1 MRPSYARAHVLELLE
16 QHGPLTRRE
25 MVALE
30 PSLSVNAMS
39 PLVVKWLEQG
49 IVVREQ
55 ATDRVLLTYRYA
67 ITDKGRAVLAA
78 DRLDREAGEFE
89 RVGSVRTIVVGER
102 RLTISEAAA
111 EFGLK
116 PKTLRTRLERGMAV
130 EKALRAPR
138 AAMKVEVRG
147 GAATLEEVA
156 AQAGVS
162 YDTVRRRVREGRA
175 PDEVAAPAY
184 YRPTC
189 SREAIRAL
197 LASSSERMTQR
208 EIGRALGFHED
219 AVRGHLVR
227 MRAELIREPSEA
239 RGHPLL
245 YSLAADP
252 GAASKPKVKA
262 TKARAPTLRRQRG

>member
-1 MRPSYARAHVLELLE
+1 
-16 QHGPLTRRE
+16 
-25 MVALE
+25 
-30 PSLSVNAMS
+30 
-39 PLVVKWLEQG
+39 
-49 IVVREQ
+49 
-55 ATDRVLLTYRYA
+55 VLLTYRYA

-89 RVGSVRTIVVGER
+89 RVGSTRTIVVGER
-102 RLTISEAAA
+102 RLTIAEAAA

-162 YDTVRRRVREGRA
+162 YDTVRRRVREGRG
-175 PDEVAAPAY
+175 PDEIGAPAY

-197 LASSSERMTQR
+197 LASSSEPMTQR

-219 AVRGHLVR
+219 AVRGHLVK
-227 MRAELIREPSEA
+227 MRGELIREPSEA

-252 GAASKPKVKA
+252 DAASKRTVKA
-262 TKARAPTLRRQRG
+262 TKGTSATRRTRRG